1 MSKSAIL
8 SSSIVKKYWMALT
21 GLFLCLFLV
30 GHLLGNLQL
39 ITHTGESGKMAF
51 NEYAHFMATNP
62 FIKIMAYLTY
72 FSILFHAIDGFL
84 LTYQNIKARPKK
96 YAYNK
101 PGENSS
107 TPSRYMAILGTLVLV
122 FIVMHMA
129 NFWFK
134 TKVSN
139 EPMPLHTVVKTIEFQ
154 SQNPQTGMP
163 MQQSV
168 EVTYMPTTNGELKEF
183 RYKDPK
189 SGETQEAFDIKHGTE
204 LYDKRSELKV
214 GEGYKDLHGLVFSY
228 FGKQKE
234 GFPKNEYAWLAV
246 AFYVLSMAVLAFH
259 LWHGFSSAFQTLGL
273 RSKKYVGAISMA
285 GKVFA
290 IVIPLAFAI
299 IPILI
304 HLS

>member
-39 ITHTGESGKMAF
+39 ITHTGESGKLAF

-72 FSILFHAIDGFL
+72 FSILFHAIDGFM
-84 LTYQNIKARPKK
+84 LTYQNVKARPKK

-101 PGENSS
+101 PGTNSS
-107 TPSRYMAILGTLVLV
+107 TPSRYMAVLGTLVLI
-122 FIVMHMA
+122 FICLHMA

-134 TKVSN
+134 SKVSS
-139 EPMPLHTVVKTIEFQ
+139 EAFPLHKISVEAQPGEKPDLLYVT
-154 SQNPQTGMP
+154 QTGSYIP
-163 MQQSV
+163 AKAFESS
-168 EVTYMPTTNGELKEF
+168 ENGPAQMEIKNETEF
-183 RYKDPK
+183 YN
-189 SGETQEAFDIKHGTE
+189 IKPNVKMGA
-204 LYDKRSELKV
+204 
-214 GEGYKDLHGLVFSY
+214 GYKDLHGLVFSY
-228 FGKQKE
+228 FGKTKE
-234 GFPKNEYAWLAV
+234 GFPKNDYAWLAV
-246 AFYVLSMAVLAFH
+246 AFYVLSMGVLSFH
-259 LWHGFSSAFQTLGL
+259 LWHGFSSAFQSLGL
-273 RSKKYVGAISMA
+273 RTRKFGPTISLV

-290 IVIPLAFAI
+290 IVIPALFAI

-304 HLS
+304 HL